1 MEMHSFYMSEK
12 EFVKFLKLFSDLP
25 GIVYRKTKLKHN
37 TLGGF
42 IMRKKNLKKIIG
54 IIIIGLIIA
63 ASLLIISY
71 TRRSNNNL
79 PRLKEVTQMSYD
91 SFEQL
96 KELVKTLE
104 EKDLIKAWG
113 KPQILYDRRV
123 WTVNHSGDTKYVIAY
138 VEEDKVT
145 LLDKTET
152 IYITVVKD
160 DNGTIYWLCDTSN
173 YTTFTTNVGYLTS
186 PISKDVFGNE
196 MTCEAGAK
204 IKVEVEEIGGV
215 LESYPQSLMVLVYG
229 YKTVGHLSDS
239 EVSAIAS
246 DISKCLHLP

>member
-63 ASLLIISY
+63 ASLLIVLFIG
-71 TRRSNNNL
+71 RDNNNL

-91 SFEQL
+91 SFEEL
-96 KELVKTLE
+96 EELVITLE

-138 VEEDKVT
+138 VEEGKITSLNVS
-145 LLDKTET
+145 ET
-152 IYITVVKD
+152 IYITVVND
-160 DNGTIYWLCDTSN
+160 ENGTKWWLYSDDD
-173 YTTFTTNVGYLTS
+173 FTTDIGNLIDVIPG
-186 PISKDVFGNE
+186 DVFGNE
-196 MTCEAGAK
+196 ITCEAGDK
-204 IKVEVEEIGGV
+204 IKVEVEGV
-215 LESYPQSLMVLVYG
+215 WGVNEDYPGSILALIYG

-239 EVSAIAS
+239 EVSAIES